1 MKLRIQLGK
10 RADREAGGPEGL
22 GRPLTAS
29 LFLHGLLA
37 LAAVFGGVLLAPGG
51 RHLWGEAGLGGGVAV
66 PVNLMPSVPL
76 PATRGP
82 ENPLASPTKEYYPAE
97 PKRPERAAPP
107 RTSARD
113 FEELKEKLRRLERE
127 RAREELA
134 GLKRQREIPD
144 NALPGS
150 TSSGRASS
158 PVYGMATG
166 QGSGGIGFSGDFGS
180 LYGWYVSAVKSC
192 IARHWDRSRV
202 DASIHSAPRVYVEF
216 DIQRNGIMTGER
228 MATSS
233 NIPSVDRAALRA
245 VQGCSGRSDVGA
257 DSKLPDLPRDY
268 AGKSVRAEVWFEFKK

>member
-1 MKLRIQLGK
+1 MKVRIQVGNYPG
-10 RADREAGGPEGL
+10 RDAGGPEGL
-22 GRPLTAS
+22 KRPLTLS

-37 LAAVFGGVLLAPGG
+37 LAAVFGGVLLAPGT
-51 RHLWGEAGLGGGVAV
+51 RNMWGEAGLGGGGDI
-66 PVNLMPSVPL
+66 PVNMVQSVPL
-76 PATRGP
+76 PASRGP
-82 ENPLASPTKEYYPAE
+82 ENPLASPTKEYFPAE
-97 PKRPERAAPP
+97 PRPPERAAPP

-158 PVYGMATG
+158 PMYGMATG
-166 QGSGGIGFSGDFGS
+166 QGSGGIGFSGEFGS

-202 DASIHSAPRVYVEF
+202 DASIHTAPRVYVEF
-216 DIQRNGIMTGER
+216 DIQRNGTMTGER
-228 MATSS
+228 IATSS
-233 NIPSVDRAALRA
+233 NIPSVDREALRA

-268 AGKSVRAEVWFEFKK
+268 TGKSVHAEVWFEFKK